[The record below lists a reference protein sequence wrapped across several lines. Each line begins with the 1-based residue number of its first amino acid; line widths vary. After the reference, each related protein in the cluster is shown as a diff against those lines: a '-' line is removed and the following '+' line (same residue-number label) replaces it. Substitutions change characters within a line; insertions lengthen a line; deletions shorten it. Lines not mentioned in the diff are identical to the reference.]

1 MIDQFLKHAQ
11 ELREQ
16 RVPFAHAIVVRHGKP
31 ISGKPGDK
39 AIIHQDGTL
48 HGWIGGGCTH
58 PLVVKEA
65 LMALRE
71 GKPRMIAVNP
81 SGSAQ
86 PLEGVTQYEMTCHS
100 GGALDVY
107 IEPVLPEPQVVVLG
121 NSPVGNHLK
130 RLAREI
136 GYSVPEEIPT
146 SCCSGAPQLEKLGVN
161 ATTYL
166 VVATQGEDDEVSL
179 EQALR
184 TEVPYVAFIGSRKK
198 AQALQEYLERQ
209 GLAPERLAQLRT
221 PAGLDISAHSPAEI
235 AVSILAEIIQVFR
248 TQPPLLISR
257 EATELLEQ
265 ETATDPICGMSVTIA
280 SARHQAEYKGQ
291 AYYFCCAGCRTQ
303 FLENP
308 EAVLANA

>member
-11 ELREQ
+11 ELRE
-16 RVPFAHAIVVRHGKP
+16 RREPFAHAIVVRHGKP

-39 AIIHQDGTL
+39 AIIHQDGSL

-65 LMALRE
+65 LMALRD

-81 SGSAQ
+81 SGTAQ
-86 PLEGVTQYEMTCHS
+86 PLEGVTQYQMTCHS

-121 NSPVGNHLK
+121 SSPVGEHLK
-130 RLAREI
+130 RLAQEI

-146 SCCSGAPQLEKLGVN
+146 SCCGTLQLEQLGLN
-161 ATTYL
+161 ANSYL
-166 VVATQGEDDEVSL
+166 VVATQGEDDETAL

-184 TEVPYVAFIGSRKK
+184 TTSPYVAFIGSRKK
-198 AQALQEYLERQ
+198 AGALQEYLQRQ
-209 GLAPERLAQLRT
+209 GIAPERLAQLRT

-235 AVSILAEIIQVFR
+235 AVSVLAEIIQVFR
-248 TQPPLLISR
+248 TQPPAFSNP
-257 EATELLEQ
+257 EALAVLEQ
-265 ETATDPICGMSVTIA
+265 ETATDPICGMSVTVA
-280 SARHQAEYKGQ
+280 SAKHQAEHQGQ
-291 AYYFCCAGCRTQ
+291 AYYFCCAGCRTR